1 MHPKKLVVLGT
12 AGLIV
17 IASLTGAALASSGGA
32 KAHNPTTAVRKQV
45 AVVGSTATIRLT
57 PRRSGRTAAG
67 VTTFR
72 GRRPAIIGR
81 TTVRGGGATAAG
93 LCGGPRAEGSN
104 CPAS

>member
-45 AVVGSTATIRLT
+45 AVVGSATIRLT